1 MAKEKSKNIKSILY
15 GAHPIIE
22 MLKAKRRKLYTLYT
36 RKPLSKSWDR
46 LKPYLPKTVPNI
58 QYVEKNALDGIAETT
73 DHMGIV
79 ALVSPYQFISKMFDP
94 KKKPF
99 ILLLDGVQDVGNL
112 GAILRSAYCAG
123 VDGIILCKSNSAP
136 MTPAVFK
143 ASAGYAEH
151 LDIYVAASVKSAIQE
166 ITEAGYHLYMAVID
180 GKDATKV
187 DYQTPTCLV
196 IGNEASGIDKDVR
209 KKGELITI
217 PQRLPDISYNASV
230 AAGILIFTI
239 ATHCKKA

>member
-46 LKPYLPKTVPNI
+46 LKPYLPKTMPNI

-151 LDIYVAASVKSAIQE
+151 LDIYVAASAKSAVQE
-166 ITEAGYHLYMAVID
+166 IIEAGYNLYMAVID
-180 GKDATKV
+180 GKDATKI
-187 DYQTPTCLV
+187 DFQRPTCLV
-196 IGNEASGIDKDVR
+196 IGNKLLV
-209 KKGELITI
+209 LIKI
-217 PQRLPDISYNASV
+217 SVKRANLLPFHNAHQ
-230 AAGILIFTI
+230 IFHT
-239 ATHCKKA
+239 TLQLPPVY